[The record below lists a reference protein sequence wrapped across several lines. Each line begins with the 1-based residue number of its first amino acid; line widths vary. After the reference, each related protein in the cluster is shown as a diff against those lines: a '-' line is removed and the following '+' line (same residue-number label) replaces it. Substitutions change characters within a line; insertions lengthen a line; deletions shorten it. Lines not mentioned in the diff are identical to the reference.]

1 MPSDAVRHWKTAI
14 FPKIK
19 AEAAEVGA
27 TIYFADEA
35 GIRSDYHSHTCL
47 LYTSDAADE

>member
-1 MPSDAVRHWKTAI
+1 MI

-19 AEAAEVGA
+19 AEATEVGA

-35 GIRSDYHSHTCL
+35 GIRSDYHSTPPGL
-47 LYTSDAADE
+47 RSG